1 MQHLHIIEE
10 RSPRVAT
17 RFSRV
22 SFHDAPV
29 FFHVAPK
36 RLGPRHPNALQFIH
50 VPSQDPQVAYLVVV
64 CGVLLDFWTLA
75 YIRDAHQGLVA
86 AMRSAVS
93 VDNDR
98 HRGCHRPETAK
109 VTFTA

>member
-22 SFHDAPV
+22 SFLDAPV

-50 VPSQDPQVAYLVVV
+50 VPSQDPQVAYLVAV
-64 CGVLLDFWTLA
+64 CGVLLDLLIWTLVLLFA
-75 YIRDAHQGLVA
+75 TSTRTPGLG
-86 AMRSAVS
+86 RSHAQRG
-93 VDNDR
+93 DR
-98 HRGCHRPETAK
+98 
-109 VTFTA
+109 

>member
-22 SFHDAPV
+22 SFLDAPV

-50 VPSQDPQVAYLVVV
+50 VPSQDPQVAYLVAV
-64 CGVLLDFWTLA
+64 CGVLLDLLLDSCFYSRRA
-75 YIRDAHQGLVA
+75 PGLG
-86 AMRSAVS
+86 RSHAQRG
-93 VDNDR
+93 DR
-98 HRGCHRPETAK
+98 
-109 VTFTA
+109 

>member
-22 SFHDAPV
+22 SFLDAPV

-50 VPSQDPQVAYLVVV
+50 VPSQDPQVAYLVAV
-64 CGVLLDFWTLA
+64 CGVLLDLLLDSCA
-75 YIRDAHQGLVA
+75 SIRDEHQGWVA
-86 AMRSAVS
+86 AMRSAVT
-93 VDNDR
+93 VDTDG
-98 HRGCHRPETAK
+98 H
-109 VTFTA
+109 